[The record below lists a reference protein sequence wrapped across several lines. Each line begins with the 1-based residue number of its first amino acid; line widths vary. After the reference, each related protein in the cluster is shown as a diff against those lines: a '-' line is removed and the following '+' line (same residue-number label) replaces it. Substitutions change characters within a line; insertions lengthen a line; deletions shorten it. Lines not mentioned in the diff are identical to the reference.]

1 MTVILNF
8 HGISTE
14 KYLYG
19 IMFVVQGGLQ
29 GQKVNFKVIFF
40 TNTIFNK
47 YK

>member
-1 MTVILNF
+1 MTVIPNF
-8 HGISTE
+8 HGILTE
-14 KYLYG
+14 KSIYG

-29 GQKVNFKVIFF
+29 GQKVNFKSFF